1 MKATKAILSSVLF
14 FTICTIASYGQ
25 SPDSGTLDSTH
36 HHHRHLFQE
45 ADRDDS
51 LHHHHGDHGKYPRR
65 LAVGLVL
72 SNYGQ
77 ELPGFEQLNANSYS
91 TPFVNSQAYWTNSKA
106 TAITSGLYIDYLL
119 RGGLGLH
126 AEAGYRYWNLHNKF
140 DSRNLNTQGPP
151 TSNGG
156 YDISQTNYN
165 QNVYYMQLGMKKE
178 LFHKNGFHLHAG
190 LNALILLRNNMNCES
205 TDYSYDATGAGF
217 SGTHTSYTG
226 DDAYAL
232 GLNGS
237 LGFDI
242 HLFRNFFAGADIT
255 QAYMY
260 TNIYGNETDQV
271 DFLYS
276 PRPSIV
282 YRYPEG
288 IQRFAFSSVCFA
300 FHLGLRL

>member
-1 MKATKAILSSVLF
+1 MASHLILAPLTVLIITTAIYF
-14 FTICTIASYGQ
+14 
-25 SPDSGTLDSTH
+25 
-36 HHHRHLFQE
+36 
-45 ADRDDS
+45 
-51 LHHHHGDHGKYPRR
+51 RR
-65 LAVGLVL
+65 LTGTTVCIIITVTTVNIPVDLLSAWFLVITDKSCL
-72 SNYGQ
+72 D
-77 ELPGFEQLNANSYS
+77 SYS